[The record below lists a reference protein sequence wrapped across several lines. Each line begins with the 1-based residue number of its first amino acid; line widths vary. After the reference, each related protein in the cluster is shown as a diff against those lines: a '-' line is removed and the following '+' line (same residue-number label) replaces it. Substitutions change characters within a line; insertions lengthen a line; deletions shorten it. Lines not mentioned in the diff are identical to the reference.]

1 MTPPETRYARSSDS
15 HLAFQ
20 VIGDGPLDLVFFG
33 ALVSHV
39 ELIWEEPSAARLFER
54 LSSLGRLI
62 IFDKRGVGMSDPV
75 PVNVPPTLDERL
87 EDVTAVM
94 NAAGSEEAVL
104 IGTSDGGQLAI
115 LFAVTYP
122 RRTRALVLIE
132 SLARA
137 SYAEDY
143 QIGVKRPLFET
154 FVERLEADMGGTFL
168 LSIVL
173 PSIMGD
179 DRKLQWWAQFFRR
192 ATSPGALLTQ
202 LRMGYDADIRHVLPL
217 VRVPTLVIQSEH
229 DRFFRPA
236 VSHYLA
242 ENIQGARYVG
252 LESADH
258 LPFGDMADPIAAEV
272 QEFLTGVREPEE
284 ADRVLATVMFTDIVG
299 STERA
304 AALGDR
310 RWRDLLLAHDRS
322 AARQIDRF
330 RGRLVKGTGDG
341 ILAVFEGPARA
352 IRCGSAVRDA
362 ARAQGLEVR
371 VGLHTGEIELHEDDI
386 GGIAVHIGARVAA
399 LATGGEVLV
408 SGAIPPLLVRSGIEF
423 VDRGEHELKGVP
435 GSWRV
440 YAVEG

>member
-1 MTPPETRYARSSDS
+1 MTPPETRYARSGDS

-33 ALVSHV
+33 TLVSHV

-75 PVNVPPTLDERL
+75 PVNAPPTLDERL

-104 IGTSDGGQLAI
+104 LGTSDGGQLAI
-115 LFAVTYP
+115 LFAITHP
-122 RRTRALVLIE
+122 RRSRALVLIE
-132 SLARA
+132 TFARA

-143 QIGVKRPLFET
+143 PIGVKRPIFEA
-154 FVERLEADMGGTFL
+154 FLERLEADPGGTFFL
-168 LSIVL
+168 NIVL

-179 DRKLQWWAQFFRR
+179 ERKLRWWAQFFRR

-202 LRMGYDADIRHVLPL
+202 LRMGYDSDIRHVLPL
-217 VRVPTLVIQSEH
+217 VRVPTLVIQAEH
-229 DRFFRPA
+229 DLFTRAP

-242 ENIQGARYVG
+242 ENIEGARYVG
-252 LESADH
+252 IDTADH
-258 LPFGDMADPIAAEV
+258 LPFSDMADPIVAEV

-304 AALGDR
+304 AALGDQ
-310 RWRDLLLAHDRS
+310 RWRDLLLAHNRS
-322 AARQIDRF
+322 AARQIERF
-330 RGRLVKGTGDG
+330 RGRLIKSTGDG

-352 IRCGSAVRDA
+352 IRCGSAMRDA

-371 VGLHTGEIELHEDDI
+371 VGLHTGEIELHDEDI

-399 LATGGEVLV
+399 LASGGEVLV
-408 SGAIPPLLVRSGIEF
+408 SGAIPPLLVGSGVEF
-423 VDRGEHELKGVP
+423 EDRGEQKLKGVP
-435 GSWRV
+435 GTWRL